1 MSKAINLSKQKFR
14 RFFSVETK
22 YQSKVFLFIS
32 NEVIIRMDRER
43 EGRIVGKEK
52 QDRDRKSEK
61 YLVSNN

>member
-52 QDRDRKSEK
+52 QDRDR
-61 YLVSNN
+61 